1 MKFSPSE
8 AALEGFRL
16 TRERPG
22 TVFAW
27 AGVYFTGMLVIAIFM
42 MVSLGPQFIALAKKG
57 MTADDVDSVAEMLTH
72 SGPAFI
78 LVVLLAVFLVS
89 LLTSGIYRLVL
100 RPQEPGFAHLR
111 LGRDELRLTAVNL
124 LLFAIG
130 MLCLFLG
137 FVAVAAGEQVNPALG
152 AVAGAVVAAVTIWIG
167 VRLSLATPMTF
178 ATHRFSIREAWAL
191 THGRFWSMFG
201 MIVLAVIFYVMVW
214 LLISII
220 ALAIVAVLGGEQ
232 GAQSGQFSATAIAA
246 GVATLIIQ
254 FVLQVLQLVMIY
266 SPFAVAY
273 QQLHGDAPARPL
285 KTSDATG

>member
-27 AGVYFTGMLVIAIFM
+27 AGVYFAGMLLITILM
-42 MVSLGPQFIALAKKG
+42 MVSLGPQFIALVKKG
-57 MTADDVDSVAEMLTH
+57 LTADDADAVAEMLLR
-72 SGPAFI
+72 SGPGFV
-78 LVVLLAVFLVS
+78 LVLLLAVFLIS

-100 RPQEPGFAHLR
+100 RPQERGFAHLR
-111 LGRDELRLTAVNL
+111 FGRDELRLTAVNL
-124 LLFAIG
+124 VLFAFG
-130 MLCLFLG
+130 MACLFLG
-137 FVAVAAGEQVNPALG
+137 FVAVAAGERISPTLG
-152 AVAGAVVAAVTIWIG
+152 VVAGAIAFAITAWVG

-191 THGRFWSMFG
+191 THGRFWPLFG

-220 ALAIVAVLGGEQ
+220 ALALVAVLGGEQ
-232 GAQSGQFSATAIAA
+232 GAQSGQFSAPAIAA

-273 QQLHGDAPARPL
+273 QQLHGDAPVRPL
-285 KTSDATG
+285 KTSGATG